1 VSKRFGPIHVR
12 KRLVPRRFRSYDR
25 CSTVELNR
33 EICRAARL
41 SRDPRFDGKFF
52 IAVRTTRIF
61 CRPVCPARSP
71 HEENIDYYPSA
82 AGALQA
88 GFRPCLRCRP
98 ESWGTP
104 AWDGTSTTV
113 MRALRLIEEGAL
125 DGPAESSRAES
136 TGVDALAER
145 LGIGSRHLRRL
156 FLQHLGASPIAVA
169 QAQRLLSAKKLIDET
184 TLPFTAVAIASRYGS
199 IRRFNA
205 AFRAT
210 YGRSPREL
218 RRSAKRAPRSSACT
232 LQLRFR
238 PPYDYDAL
246 LNFLARRAIAG
257 VEYIHADTY
266 RRTFVLD
273 GEPGW
278 LEVQPRAS
286 HALALRIERVRPARL
301 LHVVARVRRT
311 FDLDADPLAIHSSLK
326 RDPLLARFIQARPG
340 LRVPGAWDAFELG
353 IRAILGQQVSVAGAS
368 TLTARVAAKYGH
380 PVPFQIEGLTCTFPT
395 AHELVDADLAIGI
408 PASRA
413 EAIREF
419 ARAVVSEALVFDLA
433 HDAATCIDRLCA
445 IRGLGPWTAQ
455 YIAMRA
461 LSDPDAF
468 PAGDLALLRATGMQT
483 PSQLERHAERWR
495 PWRAYAAMHIWQG
508 AQDGT
513 VGLLH
518 MDAKQGRKAAAGGG

>member
-1 VSKRFGPIHVR
+1 MIDAVA
-12 KRLVPRRFRSYDR
+12 
-25 CSTVELNR
+25 VEMDR
-33 EICRAARL
+33 EICRRARL

-52 IAVRTTRIF
+52 TAVRTTGIF

-71 HEENIDYYPSA
+71 KEENIDYYPSA
-82 AGALQA
+82 AAALQA

-113 MRALRLIEEGAL
+113 ARALRLIDEGAL
-125 DGPAESSRAES
+125 EGAGEGC
-136 TGVDALAER
+136 GVDALAER

-156 FLQHLGASPIAVA
+156 FLQHLGATPIAVA

-184 TLPFTAVAIASRYGS
+184 TLPMTVIAIASRYGS

-218 RRSAKRAPRSSACT
+218 RRGSARASSSGPCT

-246 LNFLARRAIAG
+246 LAFLAKRAIAG
-257 VEYIHADTY
+257 VEYIHGDVY

-273 GEPGW
+273 GQTGW
-278 LEVQPRAS
+278 LEVQPQAS
-286 HALALRIERVRPARL
+286 HALTLRVEFAGPARL
-301 LHVVARVRRT
+301 LQVVTRVRRM
-311 FDLDADPLAIHSSLK
+311 FDLDADPLSINSSLR
-326 RDPLLARFIQARPG
+326 RDPLLRRLVNARPG
-340 LRVPGAWDAFELG
+340 LRVAGAWDGFELG
-353 IRAILGQQVSVAGAS
+353 VRAILGQQVSVAGAS
-368 TLTARVAAKYGH
+368 TLTTRLAAKFGH
-380 PVPFQIEGLTCTFPT
+380 PAPFQIEGLACTFPP
-395 AHELVDADLAIGI
+395 AHELVGADLAIGI
-408 PASRA
+408 PAARA

-419 ARAVVSEALVFDLA
+419 ARAVASEALVFDGGLELA
-433 HDAATCIDRLCA
+433 TFVNRLCA
-445 IRGLGPWTAQ
+445 IRGLGPWTAH

-461 LSDPDAF
+461 LSEPDAF
-468 PAGDLALLRATGMQT
+468 PGGDLVLLRAAGLKTTAEM
-483 PSQLERHAERWR
+483 ERHSERWR

-508 AQDGT
+508 VKDGT
-513 VGLLH
+513 VSLLH
-518 MDAKQGRKAAAGGG
+518 MDGKPDRKVAAGGG